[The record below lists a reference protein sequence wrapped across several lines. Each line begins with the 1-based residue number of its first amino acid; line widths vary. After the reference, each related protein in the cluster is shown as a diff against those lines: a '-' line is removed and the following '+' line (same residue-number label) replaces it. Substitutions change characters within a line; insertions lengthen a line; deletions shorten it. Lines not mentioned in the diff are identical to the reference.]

1 MGTFDTISV
10 HLKLLKKIKYID
22 LKKKKNYKHGIDLSL
37 NLNKE
42 PSPDRATAGDWA
54 SIQPKSADSLSW
66 KGNSRNFWNS

>member
-22 LKKKKNYKHGIDLSL
+22 LKKKNYKHGIDLSL

-42 PSPDRATAGDWA
+42 PSPDRATAGD
-54 SIQPKSADSLSW
+54 
-66 KGNSRNFWNS
+66 